1 MSRPADILLTILLLV
16 VYIPCTFAA
25 TNQFRHWYAEFE
37 YTFSTI
43 YRDNC
48 TEEYNTYLAGVR
60 TNGPIDTYQGANPT
74 NQLAEPVVNCILS
87 HTSEFIK
94 SAMASAQVL
103 LGLTPT
109 MLAVLGPTTEETSV
123 LFVVGRRPLLA
134 LCLAV
139 GCPAVFPMRSFDN
152 SDPVGILKEREGRL
166 HPPTLKGARESFVM
180 VVQYTLAIMAIF
192 NIAIVS
198 KALGIQVACN
208 FAPQLTYLVL
218 LWAFLILI
226 IHSFGAITLMFRVH
240 LAAEGESNGT
250 TGWIRTQFTP
260 SSKRGLVHIRLIP
273 ENYYFTFFSWF
284 TAILAICHVI
294 YGTLVFSSML
304 FISVRDSLM
313 VIARYMVSVMCCRII
328 LMYELASLRS
338 SFNLA
343 AAEGADVDL
352 RERFQKSSEAHG
364 VTANV
369 DNTGTGRV
377 PGMHTW

>member
-1 MSRPADILLTILLLV
+1 MSRMTDICLATLLLV
-16 VYIPCTFAA
+16 IYMPCTSAPA
-25 TNQFRHWYAEFE
+25 TNQFKHWYAEFG

-43 YRDNC
+43 LHNNC
-48 TEEYNTYLAGVR
+48 TKEYDNYLAGVR
-60 TNGPIDTYQGANPT
+60 TNGPIDTYQGASRT

-87 HTSEFIK
+87 YTSEFIK

-109 MLAVLGPTTEETSV
+109 MLAVLGPSTEETSV

-134 LCLAV
+134 LCLAA

-166 HPPTLKGARESFVM
+166 QPPTLQGAREVM
-180 VVQYTLAIMAIF
+180 VMVIQYALTIMAVF
-192 NIAIVS
+192 NIATVS
-198 KALGIQVACN
+198 KELGVQVACN
-208 FAPQLTYLVL
+208 FAPHLTYLVL

-226 IHSFGAITLMFRVH
+226 IHSSGAITLMFRVR
-240 LAAEGESNGT
+240 LAAEGGSNGT
-250 TGWIRTQFTP
+250 YGWIRAQFTP
-260 SSKRGLVHIRLIP
+260 SSKRGLVRIRLIP

-284 TAILAICHVI
+284 TAILTICHVI

-304 FISVRDSLM
+304 FISVRDSLT
-313 VIARYMVSVMCCRII
+313 VIARYMASVICCRII

-343 AAEGADVDL
+343 AAEGSEVDL
-352 RERFQKSSEAHG
+352 RERFQKNSEAPG
-364 VTANV
+364 ATAN
-369 DNTGTGRV
+369 TEIGTGRM
-377 PGMHTW
+377 PGMHSW